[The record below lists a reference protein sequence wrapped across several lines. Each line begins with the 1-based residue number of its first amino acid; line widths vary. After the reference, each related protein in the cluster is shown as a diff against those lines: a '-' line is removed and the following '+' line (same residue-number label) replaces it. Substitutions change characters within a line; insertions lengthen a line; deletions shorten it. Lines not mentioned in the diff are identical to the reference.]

1 MDYQSEEG
9 EVERENVCLVGGE
22 VDVHKQ
28 KGLGGRQF
36 GWDMGWQV
44 EREEAGRV
52 GAGRVGAGRVGAGRV
67 GRWKVGYSLDVGR

>member
-9 EVERENVCLVGGE
+9 TVERENVCLVGGE
-22 VDVHKQ
+22 VDVHEQ

-36 GWDMGWQV
+36 GWDMVWQV
-44 EREEAGRV
+44 EREEAE
-52 GAGRVGAGRVGAGRV
+52 RV

>member
-1 MDYQSEEG
+1 MDYQSEG
-9 EVERENVCLVGGE
+9 EVERETVCLVDGE
-22 VDVHKQ
+22 FDVHEQ

-52 GAGRVGAGRVGAGRV
+52 GK
-67 GRWKVGYSLDVGR
+67 WKVDCSLDVGR